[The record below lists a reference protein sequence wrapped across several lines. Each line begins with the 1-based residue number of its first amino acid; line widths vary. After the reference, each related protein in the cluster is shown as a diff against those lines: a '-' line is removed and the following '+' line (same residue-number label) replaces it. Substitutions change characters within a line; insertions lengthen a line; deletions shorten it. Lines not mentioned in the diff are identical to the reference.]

1 MLLVCLPKIVLG
13 SLTPYH
19 YIAERHGLQ
28 VSLATAK
35 GPTCQQGD
43 ILEDSEKTIP
53 VLELDKFPGV

>member
-1 MLLVCLPKIVLG
+1 M
-13 SLTPYH
+13 PYD

-35 GPTCQQGD
+35 GPTCQQSD

>member
-1 MLLVCLPKIVLG
+1 M
-13 SLTPYH
+13 PYH

-28 VSLATAK
+28 VSLAIAK

-53 VLELDKFPGV
+53 VLELDKFPDV

>member
-1 MLLVCLPKIVLG
+1 M
-13 SLTPYH
+13 PYH

-43 ILEDSEKTIP
+43 ILDDSEI
-53 VLELDKFPGV
+53 VQGVALLGHENGGLLNFNL